1 MERGC
6 LLATILSRIS
16 NPFITQLDRQQ
27 SFAISPAEIR
37 GFFQST
43 AQALT
48 PVHILRDT
56 VVGLIFFRLLTAL
69 GVFF

>member
-16 NPFITQLDRQQ
+16 NPFITELYRQQ

-48 PVHILRDT
+48 PVHIL
-56 VVGLIFFRLLTAL
+56 LTL
-69 GVFF
+69 SLV